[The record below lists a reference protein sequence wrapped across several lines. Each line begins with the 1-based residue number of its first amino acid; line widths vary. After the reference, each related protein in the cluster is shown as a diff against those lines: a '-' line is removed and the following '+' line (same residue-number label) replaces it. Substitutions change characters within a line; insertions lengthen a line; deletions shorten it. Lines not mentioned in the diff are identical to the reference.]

1 MNGNFIILLTTAA
14 VSSMGYL
21 ATYGAHAHYNAFLRF
36 FVSLELGSTMT
47 LAGFIYGAAV
57 YARARDHYGMSEDR
71 RIIPTMF
78 GAFLGA
84 TSIWVIGM
92 ILSNHPIILTT
103 LLVIIFRIEKVLLR
117 EAIRKMNGDE

>member
-21 ATYGAHAHYNAFLRF
+21 SSYGAHANYNAFLRF

-57 YARARDHYGMSEDR
+57 YARARDHYNMDENR
-71 RIIPTMF
+71 RIIPAMF
-78 GAFLGA
+78 GAFLGV
-84 TSIWVIGM
+84 SSVWIIGM
-92 ILSNHPIILTT
+92 ILSSHPIMLAA
-103 LLVIIFRIEKVLLR
+103 LLVIIFKVEKVLLR
-117 EAIRKMNGDE
+117 TAMRKMNGDE

>member
-1 MNGNFIILLTTAA
+1 MNGSFIILLTTAA

-21 ATYGAHAHYNAFLRF
+21 ATYGAHANYNAFLRF

-57 YARARDHYGMSEDR
+57 YARARDHYGMDENR

-78 GAFLGA
+78 GAFLGV
-84 TSIWVIGM
+84 TSVWIIGM
-92 ILSNHPIILTT
+92 ILSNHPIILTA
-103 LLVIIFRIEKVLLR
+103 LLVIIFKIEKVLLST
-117 EAIRKMNGDE
+117 AIRKMNGDE

>member
-1 MNGNFIILLTTAA
+1 MNGNFVILLTTAA

-21 ATYGAHAHYNAFLRF
+21 ATYGAHANYNALFRF

-57 YARARDHYGMSEDR
+57 YVRARDHYGMNEDR

-84 TSIWVIGM
+84 TYVWIIGM
-92 ILSNHPIILTT
+92 ILSSHPIILAA
-103 LLVIIFRIEKVLLR
+103 LLVIIFKIEKVLLKS
-117 EAIRKMNGDE
+117 AIKKMNGDE

>member
-1 MNGNFIILLTTAA
+1 MNGNFVILLTTAA

-21 ATYGAHAHYNAFLRF
+21 SSYGAHANYNAFLRF

-57 YARARDHYGMSEDR
+57 YARARDHYGMSKDK
-71 RIIPTMF
+71 RIIPAMF

-84 TSIWVIGM
+84 SSIWVIGM
-92 ILSNHPIILTT
+92 ILSNHPIILAA
-103 LLVIIFRIEKVLLR
+103 LLVIIFKVEKVLLR

>member
-1 MNGNFIILLTTAA
+1 MNSNFIIILTTAA

-21 ATYGAHAHYNAFLRF
+21 ATYGAHANYNAFLRF
-36 FVSLELGSTMT
+36 FVSLGLGSTMT

-57 YARARDHYGMSEDR
+57 YARARDHYVMDENR

-84 TSIWVIGM
+84 TSVWIIGM
-92 ILSNHPIILTT
+92 ILSNHPIILSI
-103 LLVIIFRIEKVLLR
+103 LLIAIFKIQKLLLRTAIEKL
-117 EAIRKMNGDE
+117 NGDE